1 MSRLCVL
8 ERDIRWV
15 RADDYNGAISEDN
28 WTPSRYT
35 GRLTIHLK
43 SQLVSLL
50 PPQPQVDRP
59 DYTPCVRAGRFG
71 QLSPL
76 VVNLPHSREPLSI
89 VLIERNTAG

>member
-1 MSRLCVL
+1 ML
-8 ERDIRWV
+8 EREREILWV
-15 RADDYNGAISEDN
+15 RADDDGAINEDN

-50 PPQPQVDRP
+50 PPPQVDRP
-59 DYTPCVRAGRFG
+59 DYTLCVRAGRSG

-76 VVNLPHSREPLSI
+76 VVNLPRSREPLSI
-89 VLIERNTAG
+89 VLVERNTAGQ